1 MKKFAGRIHTL
12 KRLSA
17 AAAMGLLL
25 ALPGH
30 AAIIAYQSQSAFD
43 TAISGWSTST
53 TNFDGLVPE
62 TTYATGTGPAGSGF
76 TLTLGGGSDGFNLPA
91 VGTGLWTTSGAN
103 YLGLDNFDTALEAGD
118 TLTFNF
124 ATAQHAF
131 GLFVIG
137 GRDVQAGDM
146 RLTTVGGFGVNGDTA
161 DLSSDNGDFAY
172 FIGLVSDAGAFSSVT
187 LDYATL
193 GVGGTLP
200 IAIDD
205 VVLALNDGNGG
216 NNPVPEPGTLALMA
230 AGLLVLGLRA
240 RKQAD

>member
-1 MKKFAGRIHTL
+1 MKKIAGLRTL
-12 KRLSA
+12 RRLSV
-17 AAAMGLLL
+17 AAAMGLL

-30 AAIIAYQSQSAFD
+30 ATIIGYQSLSAFD
-43 TAISGWSTST
+43 TAITGWSISATD
-53 TNFDGLVPE
+53 FDGLVPG

-76 TLTLGGGSDGFNLPA
+76 TLTLGGGSDGVNLPA
-91 VGTGLWTTSGAN
+91 VGTGLWTTSGTN

-124 ATAQHAF
+124 STAQHAF

-137 GRDVQAGDM
+137 SRDVQAGDM
-146 RLTTVGGFGVNGDTA
+146 RLTVGADSVVNGATPF
-161 DLSSDNGDFAY
+161 LTNGVTDFAY
-172 FIGLVSDAGAFSSVT
+172 FIGLVSDAGTFSSVT

-193 GVGGTLP
+193 GIGSLLP
-200 IAIDD
+200 IAVDD

-216 NNPVPEPGTLALMA
+216 NNSVPEPGTLALMA
-230 AGLLVLGLRA
+230 FGLLVVGLRA

>member
-1 MKKFAGRIHTL
+1 MKKIAGIHIL

-17 AAAMGLLL
+17 AAMGLLL
-25 ALPGH
+25 VLPGH
-30 AAIIAYQSQSAFD
+30 AAIIGYQSQSDFN
-43 TAISGWSTST
+43 TAISGWSTSA
-53 TNFDGLVPE
+53 TNFDGLAAG
-62 TTYATGTGPAGSGF
+62 TTYATDTGPAGSGF
-76 TLTLGGGSDGFNLPA
+76 TLNLGGGSDGFNLPA

-103 YLGLDNFDTALEAGD
+103 YLGLDNFDSALEAGD

-124 ATAQHAF
+124 TTAQQAF

-137 GRDVQAGDM
+137 SHDVQAGDM
-146 RLTTVGGFGVNGDTA
+146 RLTIGADSVVNGAIPYQTSG
-161 DLSSDNGDFAY
+161 LGDFAY

-193 GVGGTLP
+193 GIGGLLP

>member
-1 MKKFAGRIHTL
+1 MKRIAGIHTL
-12 KRLSA
+12 KRQSA
-17 AAAMGLLL
+17 AAVIGLLL

-30 AAIIAYQSQSAFD
+30 AAITAYQLQSDFN
-43 TAISGWSTST
+43 TAISGWSTIAT
-53 TNFDGLVPE
+53 DFDGLIAGD
-62 TTYATGTGPAGSGF
+62 TYATGAGPAGSGF
-76 TLTLGGGSDGFNLPA
+76 TLTLGGGSAGVNLPA
-91 VGTGLWTTSGAN
+91 VGTGLWTTSGDN

-118 TLTFNF
+118 SLTFTF

-146 RLTTVGGFGVNGDTA
+146 RLTMGTDWVLNGA
-161 DLSSDNGDFAY
+161 APYQANGETDFAY
-172 FIGLVSDAGAFSSVT
+172 FIGLVSDAAAFSSVT

-193 GVGGTLP
+193 GILGSLP

-205 VVLALNDGNGG
+205 VVLAVNDGN

-230 AGLLVLGLRA
+230 VGLLALGRRA
-240 RKQAD
+240 RKQVD